1 MAPRAVRSALAPLL
15 MAQFAISRGE
25 VGLVQTAVYLSA
37 TWSALVGGR
46 LADRVGERSVLIVS
60 GRSRRSDGYRL
71 AWLAVALA
79 VLVGLIATL
88 GLREDSAGGR

>member
-1 MAPRAVRSALAPLL
+1 

-46 LADRVGERSVLIVS
+46 LADRVGERSVLNSSHPCRAPVS
-60 GRSRRSDGYRL
+60 ASD
-71 AWLAVALA
+71 VPK
-79 VLVGLIATL
+79 
-88 GLREDSAGGR
+88 EDG